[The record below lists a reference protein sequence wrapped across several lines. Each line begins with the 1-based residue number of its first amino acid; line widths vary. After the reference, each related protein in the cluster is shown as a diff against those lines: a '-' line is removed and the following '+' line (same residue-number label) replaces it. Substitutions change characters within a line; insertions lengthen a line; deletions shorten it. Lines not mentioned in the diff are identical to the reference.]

1 MGNPSD
7 LAAEPSGAAQE
18 AWGAQ
23 PAPATRWHCLPGPRG
38 GWGLRMTFPLRLPDL
53 VFPSDWCEGP
63 RPTPQLAAG
72 RAWLCGLKQ
81 VPLPLWASAR
91 GCLLSSQ
98 WHVPPG
104 SGWGGL
110 WANCGPV
117 SLKCNSLSS
126 RLPSGWGRLLDLHLL
141 SPAPVHLST
150 CLHHK
155 GHLRKALLVPHRR
168 KGGRATDW
176 LPPGFRSRQNPLPYA
191 PTARPAP
198 STLLCSPLHPQDFF
212 HLFIYAVFKKKE
224 EELTQCCRARGSSHA
239 PRNTPVTSDVM
250 PKPLPTPCR

>member
-7 LAAEPSGAAQE
+7 LAVEPSGAAQE

-168 KGGRATDW
+168 NSGRATDW

-198 STLLCSPLHPQDFF
+198 APSTL
-212 HLFIYAVFKKKE
+212 
-224 EELTQCCRARGSSHA
+224 RG
-239 PRNTPVTSDVM
+239 TSDVACCVHRCIPRISFTYLFM
-250 PKPLPTPCR
+250 PFLKRKKKSLHSAAEHVLVRTPLAIPLS

>member
-7 LAAEPSGAAQE
+7 LAVEPSGAAQE

-141 SPAPVHLST
+141 SPAPVHLSPSQRPSQ
-150 CLHHK
+150 K
-155 GHLRKALLVPHRR
+155 GPPCPPQTKQWPGDGLAATRFSVSAEPSALRTHCPPRPQHTAVFT
-168 KGGRATDW
+168 AAS
-176 LPPGFRSRQNPLPYA
+176 PGFLSL
-191 PTARPAP
+191 
-198 STLLCSPLHPQDFF
+198 
-212 HLFIYAVFKKKE
+212 IY
-224 EELTQCCRARGSSHA
+224 
-239 PRNTPVTSDVM
+239 
-250 PKPLPTPCR
+250 

>member
-1 MGNPSD
+1 M
-7 LAAEPSGAAQE
+7 
-18 AWGAQ
+18 
-23 PAPATRWHCLPGPRG
+23 
-38 GWGLRMTFPLRLPDL
+38 RMTFPLRLPDL

-141 SPAPVHLST
+141 SPAPVHLSPSQRPSQ
-150 CLHHK
+150 K
-155 GHLRKALLVPHRR
+155 GPPCPPQTKQWPGDGLAATRFSVSAEPSALRTHCPPRPRPPHTE
-168 KGGRATDW
+168 GDQGR
-176 LPPGFRSRQNPLPYA
+176 G
-191 PTARPAP
+191 
-198 STLLCSPLHPQDFF
+198 LLCSPLHPQDFF

>member
-1 MGNPSD
+1 
-7 LAAEPSGAAQE
+7 
-18 AWGAQ
+18 
-23 PAPATRWHCLPGPRG
+23 
-38 GWGLRMTFPLRLPDL
+38 MTFPLRLPDL

-104 SGWGGL
+104 SGWGGALGKL
-110 WANCGPV
+110 WPCVFKMQFPLLPPPLWLGPPPRLALAVPSTCPPV
-117 SLKCNSLSS
+117 SITKAISERPSLS
-126 RLPSGWGRLLDLHLL
+126 PTDETVAGRRTGCHQVFGLGRTLCLTHPL
-141 SPAPVHLST
+141 PAPPPPQHT
-150 CLHHK
+150 E
-155 GHLRKALLVPHRR
+155 GDQ
-168 KGGRATDW
+168 GR
-176 LPPGFRSRQNPLPYA
+176 G
-191 PTARPAP
+191 
-198 STLLCSPLHPQDFF
+198 LLCSPLHPQGFF
-212 HLFIYAVFKKKE
+212 YLFIYAVFKKKE

>member
-1 MGNPSD
+1 
-7 LAAEPSGAAQE
+7 
-18 AWGAQ
+18 
-23 PAPATRWHCLPGPRG
+23 
-38 GWGLRMTFPLRLPDL
+38 MTFPLRLPDL

-141 SPAPVHLST
+141 SPAPVHLSPSQRPSQ
-150 CLHHK
+150 K
-155 GHLRKALLVPHRR
+155 GPPCPPQTKQWPGDGLAATRFSVSAEPSALRTHC
-168 KGGRATDW
+168 
-176 LPPGFRSRQNPLPYA
+176 PP
-191 PTARPAP
+191 RPRP
-198 STLLCSPLHPQDFF
+198 STLRGTRDVACCVHRCIPRISFTYSFMPFLKR
-212 HLFIYAVFKKKE
+212 KKKSLHSAAE
-224 EELTQCCRARGSSHA
+224 HVVVRTPLAIPLSRA
-239 PRNTPVTSDVM
+239 T
-250 PKPLPTPCR
+250 

>member
-1 MGNPSD
+1 M
-7 LAAEPSGAAQE
+7 
-18 AWGAQ
+18 
-23 PAPATRWHCLPGPRG
+23 
-38 GWGLRMTFPLRLPDL
+38 RMTFPLRLPDL

-104 SGWGGL
+104 SGWGGALGKL
-110 WANCGPV
+110 WPCVFKMQFPLLPPPLWLGPPP
-117 SLKCNSLSS
+117 
-126 RLPSGWGRLLDLHLL
+126 RLALAVPSTC
-141 SPAPVHLST
+141 PPVHLSPSQRPSQ
-150 CLHHK
+150 K
-155 GHLRKALLVPHRR
+155 GPPCPPQTKQWPGDGLAATRFSVSAEPSALRTHCPPRPRPQHTE
-168 KGGRATDW
+168 GDQGR
-176 LPPGFRSRQNPLPYA
+176 G
-191 PTARPAP
+191 
-198 STLLCSPLHPQDFF
+198 LLCSPLHPQDFF
-212 HLFIYAVFKKKE
+212 HLFIDAVFKKKE

-239 PRNTPVTSDVM
+239 PRNTPVTSDMM